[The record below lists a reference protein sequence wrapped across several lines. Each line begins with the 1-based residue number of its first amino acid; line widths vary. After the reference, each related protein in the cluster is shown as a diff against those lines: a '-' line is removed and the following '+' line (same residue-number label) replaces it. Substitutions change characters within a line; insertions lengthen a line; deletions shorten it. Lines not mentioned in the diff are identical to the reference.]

1 MKKFLKILIG
11 SILGITI
18 FIAFNL
24 SIKREYHQTIQIS
37 RGESIL
43 KSSKELM
50 VLYNPIFRMYLKFKN
65 QGKNIKAGYYKLD
78 GEYSMISLLD
88 VFEKGEDELFKFV
101 IPEGYTIKQIVNK
114 LVKQGRITEEE
125 FYKELENIKNFP
137 YPTPEGNFEGYFY
150 PATYDFPVYFKEKDI
165 IKRVLSEFLRRFPVE
180 KYPDKEDFYKK
191 LILASIIERE
201 AVKQDEKPRISS
213 VFHNRLKIGMPLA
226 SDATINYIFD
236 FSKKRIYYKDLKA
249 ESPYNTYKYKGLPPS
264 PIANPNKKSV
274 DAAYNPLDTEYLF
287 FVAEGGGYH
296 HFSKTYKEHLEFQR
310 NNKKN

>member
-1 MKKFLKILIG
+1 MKNFLKILIG

-18 FIAFNL
+18 FIVFNL

-114 LVKQGRITEEE
+114 LANQGRITEEQ

-236 FSKKRIYYKDLKA
+236 FSKKRIYYKDLKV

-274 DAAYNPLDTEYLF
+274 DAAYNPLETEYLF